1 MSPFDLLWCQWQ
13 WQQVLWRGTNKP
25 TQSLNINYEAAGVFQ
40 LQRHESVLR
49 YENQRERAAVLAL
62 VCLPVLTRSS
72 AVRLLVVGV
81 FDWLKT
87 QQPVYLRWRPN
98 CWVMQTLRKPF
109 TVYFLRMSPGHCAAL
124 RCDVKEF
131 EKPSAVTTQLVW
143 SNHLK
148 QTCSQSEPISTERLR
163 TI

>member
-1 MSPFDLLWCQWQ
+1 MTMTTGALERHQQANSKPELWSSWC
-13 WQQVLWRGTNKP
+13 V
-25 TQSLNINYEAAGVFQ
+25 SAATTRV
-40 LQRHESVLR
+40 SVTEMLR
-49 YENQRERAAVLAL
+49 YENQRERAAVHAL

-87 QQPVYLRWRPN
+87 QQLVYLRWRPN

-109 TVYFLRMSPGHCAAL
+109 TVYFLRMSPGRCAAL

-148 QTCSQSEPISTERLR
+148 PTCSQSEPISTERLR